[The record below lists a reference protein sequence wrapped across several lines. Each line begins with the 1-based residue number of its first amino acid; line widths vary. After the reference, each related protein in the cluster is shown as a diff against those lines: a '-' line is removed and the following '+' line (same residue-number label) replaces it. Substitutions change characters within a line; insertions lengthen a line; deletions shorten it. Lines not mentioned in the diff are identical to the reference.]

1 LRDARLQP
9 LAVCEAYNMDWRRCL
24 VGSGYTPH
32 NGAAEEERS
41 RGKTRECQREK
52 VESARERRE
61 RKEEKER
68 KKESK
73 E

>member
-1 LRDARLQP
+1 
-9 LAVCEAYNMDWRRCL
+9 MDWRRCL